1 MDQLIDQVVQRTGMS
16 RDQAQQAVETVLGF
30 LKQRLPDPIAA
41 QLDSAVGGQSAGGGG
56 LADKAKQTLGGMGN
70 IFGGQNPD

>member
-30 LKQRLPDPIAA
+30 LKQRLPGPIAA
-41 QLDSAVGGQSAGGGG
+41 QLDSAVGGQGAGGGG
-56 LADKAKQTLGGMGN
+56 LADKAKQALGGMGN
-70 IFGGQNPD
+70 MFGGQKPD